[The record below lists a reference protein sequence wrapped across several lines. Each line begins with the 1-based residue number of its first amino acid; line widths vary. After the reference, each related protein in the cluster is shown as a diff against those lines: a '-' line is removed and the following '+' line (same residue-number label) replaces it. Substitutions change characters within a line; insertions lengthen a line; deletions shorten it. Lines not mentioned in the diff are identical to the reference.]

1 MGVES
6 SRGAVYVPAI
16 VDYRPN
22 PSSLRCTGHEDL
34 STAALRRCALSRA
47 LTTES
52 DVRVDLSELRF
63 ADTSLVLDLMMVA
76 RRLREG
82 GCEMVLHD
90 PQPQIWRLI
99 ELTGLNRL
107 PSVHIA
113 QAAAA

>member
-1 MGVES
+1 M
-6 SRGAVYVPAI
+6 

-22 PSSLRCTGHEDL
+22 PSSLRCTGDEDL

-47 LTTES
+47 LTTQS
-52 DVRVDLSELRF
+52 DVQVDLSDLRF

-76 RRLREG
+76 RRLRQQ
-82 GCEMVLHD
+82 GCAMVLRD

-107 PSVHIA
+107 PSVQIT
-113 QAAAA
+113 QGAAA